1 MKELRT
7 PWSGLIVALSLTL
20 LSGISFAAS
29 SSSPRLVLGK
39 LTMNFGNVV
48 IGSTT
53 QVVENISNP
62 TSSVISIATAT
73 IEGSDFQISATSF
86 PLTIAPRRYVS
97 LVVAFTPGESG
108 SVSGSLLIS
117 LDGTTPYVT
126 VPLYGSGVNPGQL
139 TGSPA
144 NISFTA
150 GGASQRITET
160 VINGGATNVNLQSA
174 TTTGGGFA
182 LSGPALPI
190 LLKPGQS
197 ATFLVSLSSTGNV
210 SGSINF
216 NGMLRWW
223 TAGERGAYQYATTT
237 PLKISL
243 VIPVSGTAAVAGQ
256 LTPAPSTV
264 SFGSVQ
270 VGNTQNLPATL
281 TNSGAGPVAITAAT
295 ATGSG
300 FGLNGLPLPMT
311 LTPGESVTFFASFS
325 PQSAGAVQGTI
336 SVLSNAS
343 NSTLNLALSGSA
355 NAAGQL
361 TLSPA
366 SLNFGNVT
374 VGKSQQLTASL
385 AASGSSVT
393 VSSASLSASEF
404 SLSGIQLPVT
414 IPAGQSSSFTVTFTP
429 QASGTASASISFGGT
444 APAAVESLSGAGS
457 APPQHNVAL
466 SWSADSSTVAGY
478 NVYRGTQTGGPY
490 AKLTSAPAPA
500 TTYGD
505 NTVTSGQT
513 YFYVTTA
520 VDGTGAESTH
530 SNEVQAV
537 IPSP

>member
-7 PWSGLIVALSLTL
+7 PWSGLVFALTLTL
-20 LSGISFAAS
+20 LSGASYAAS
-29 SSSPRLVLGK
+29 SSPQLALSK
-39 LTMNFGNVV
+39 STMNFGNVV
-48 IGSTT
+48 VGGTT
-53 QVVENISNP
+53 QVIESISNP
-62 TSSVISIATAT
+62 TNAAISIGAAT
-73 IEGSDFQISATSF
+73 IEGTDFQINNTSF
-86 PLTIAPRRYVS
+86 PLTVASHQRVS
-97 LVVAFTPGESG
+97 LSVTFTPAAAG
-108 SVSGSLLIS
+108 SASGSLLIS
-117 LDGTTPYVT
+117 LNGTTPYLT
-126 VPLYGSGVNPGQL
+126 VPLYGSGVIPGQL

-144 NISFTA
+144 NISFGT
-150 GGASQRITET
+150 GGTSQRISET
-160 VINGGATNVNLQSA
+160 VINSGATNINLQSA
-174 TTTGGGFA
+174 TTTGSGFTI
-182 LSGPALPI
+182 SGPALPV
-190 LLKPGQS
+190 LLAPGQS
-197 ATFLVSLSSTGNV
+197 ASFTVSLASTGNV

-223 TAGERGAYQYATTT
+223 TPGERGTYQYATTA

-243 VIPVSGTAAVAGQ
+243 VIPVSGSAAVAGQ
-256 LTPAPSTV
+256 LTPASSAV
-264 SFGSVQ
+264 SFGNVQ

-295 ATGSG
+295 ASGPG
-300 FGLNGLPLPMT
+300 FGVNGLPLPMT
-311 LTPGESVTFFASFS
+311 LTPRESVTFFTSFT
-325 PQSAGAVQGTI
+325 PQSAGPVQGNV

-355 NAAGQL
+355 NAPGQL
-361 TLSPA
+361 TLTPG
-366 SLNFGNVT
+366 SLNFGNVI
-374 VGKSQQLTASL
+374 VGKSQQLTGSL
-385 AASGSSVT
+385 VASGSSVT
-393 VSSASLSASEF
+393 VSSASSSASEF

-466 SWSADSSTVAGY
+466 SWSADTSTVAGY

-505 NTVTSGQT
+505 TTVASGQT

-520 VDGTGAESTH
+520 VDSTGAESAH
-530 SNEVQAV
+530 SNEVQAI